1 MFELYPPPYSVV
13 AGGYFFIKINF
24 KLFMD
29 MSELTELVDF
39 PDYWAHPNGNIYSTK
54 ISPRYNPNGELR
66 LLKPSYN
73 KSGYLYYGMFV
84 DVANNKTKRYWP
96 RAHRIIYQTLVG
108 DIPNGYEI
116 DHIDDNRQNNSIDNL
131 RLFTHSQN
139 MKKAYAR
146 KRALQNQNN

>member
-1 MFELYPPPYSVV
+1 
-13 AGGYFFIKINF
+13 
-24 KLFMD
+24 

-39 PDYWAHPNGNIYSTK
+39 PDYWVHPNGTIYSTK
-54 ISPRYNPNGELR
+54 MSQRYNPNGELR

-73 KSGYLYYGMFV
+73 KSGYLYYGCWNYGP
-84 DVANNKTKRYWP
+84 DNKPKRYWP
-96 RAHRIIYQTLVG
+96 RAHRIIYRTLVG
-108 DIPNGYEI
+108 EIPDGYEI

-146 KRALQNQNN
+146 KRALKQLQNEKN